1 MKNSKGFISPSLFG
15 IIVICF
21 FLPFVTV
28 SCQGRQIATLSGIDL
43 AFGKAVEGQR
53 INPNTFA
60 LLAFITAV
68 IGIFVGFLKNIKNN
82 IISAIIGA
90 VGFVCVL
97 LIKSDIGSIK
107 IESQYIKLLKIDYR
121 IGLILVVILFICAVL
136 YNLISFYLNR
146 NEIKDE

>member
-15 IIVICF
+15 LIVICF

-28 SCQGRQIATLSGIDL
+28 SCQGRQIAALSGIDL
-43 AFGKAVEGQR
+43 AFGKVIQGQR

-60 LLAFITAV
+60 LLSFITAV
-68 IGIFVGFLKNIKNN
+68 IGIFTGFLKNIKNN

-97 LIKSDIGSIK
+97 LIKSDISSIK
-107 IESQYIKLLKIDYR
+107 IDSQYIKLLKVDYR
-121 IGLILVVILFICAVL
+121 IGLVLVIILFLCVIF
-136 YNLISFYLNR
+136 YNLYCLYISR